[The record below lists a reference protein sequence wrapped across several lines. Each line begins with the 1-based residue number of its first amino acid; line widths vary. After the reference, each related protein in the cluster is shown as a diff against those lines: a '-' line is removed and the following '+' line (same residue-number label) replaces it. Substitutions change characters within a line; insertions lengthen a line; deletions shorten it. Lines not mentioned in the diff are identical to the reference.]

1 MFDAIVLAGGAA
13 TRLGGADK
21 PAIEVGGDT
30 LLDRALAAVSAA
42 RRVVVVGP
50 PRPVPAGVRAGRLM
64 SGAVRAGR
72 LMSGAVRAGR
82 LIWCREQPPG
92 GGPVAAIAAGFG
104 RTTADAVVVL
114 AADLPWIAPA
124 VPRLLAALGDA
135 DVAVLVD
142 ASGRRSY
149 LAAAWRRTALRAAL
163 AATGGPAGVAARR
176 LFDGVEVIEVL
187 DSAGWAEDCDT
198 WSDVERARRR
208 ADREGT
214 AP

>member
-21 PAIEVGGDT
+21 PAIEVGGGT

-50 PRPVPAGVRAGRLM
+50 SRPVSP
-64 SGAVRAGR
+64 AVRAGR
-72 LMSGAVRAGR
+72 LMSGGGPAGR

-104 RTTADAVVVL
+104 RTSADAVVVL

-142 ASGRRSY
+142 GSGRQSY
-149 LAAAWRRTALRAAL
+149 LAAAWRRTALGSAL

-176 LFDGVEVIEVL
+176 LFDDVEIIEVR
-187 DSAGWAEDCDT
+187 DSAGWADDCDT
-198 WSDVERARRR
+198 WNHVERARRR

-214 AP
+214 PP

>member
-30 LLDRALAAVSAA
+30 LLDRTLAAVSAA

>member
-30 LLDRALAAVSAA
+30 LLDRTLAAVSAA

-50 PRPVPAGVRAGRLM
+50 PRPVPAGVRAGRLT
-64 SGAVRAGR
+64 SAGVRAGR

>member
-1 MFDAIVLAGGAA
+1 MSGA
-13 TRLGGADK
+13 
-21 PAIEVGGDT
+21 
-30 LLDRALAAVSAA
+30 
-42 RRVVVVGP
+42 
-50 PRPVPAGVRAGRLM
+50 VRAGRLM

-124 VPRLLAALGDA
+124 VPRMLAALGNA

>member
-50 PRPVPAGVRAGRLM
+50 PRPVPAG
-64 SGAVRAGR
+64 VRAGR